1 MSDAVTEDAKP
12 KALRNAAVGV
22 TRAGKCDRGR
32 DAVRWAGVLLLLVC
46 LALPAP
52 RAAAQERTPTPSAK
66 ELWKA
71 YPLDPSP
78 SPSAAPAAASSR
90 AGSGAGR
97 PPEGASARSDGGA
110 PIVLLALVVLVVV
123 AGVVALGGLVLRRRG
138 HSRLAAGP
146 TAGDRNGSREVDVQS
161 PNGDARPG
169 ALVPPALDRAWVA
182 ALEWRHA
189 DAEARFCAVA
199 RRDDGEPGTVLADS
213 GPLEWPP
220 AGPASVQALTDAAE
234 TLERALLA
242 GGWKSLPRGPEWYAK
257 RFAWEPKVDQS
268 QDSPQKPTRAGL
280 FRLAAAGSAV
290 VAGGAV
296 IGGRD
301 DGGFLAAPSAD
312 TDARI
317 LNYFLLLEYVQEA
330 LYREALR
337 SAGLTAEL
345 EALARAVG
353 AQESEHVA
361 FLTERLAG
369 RARARPQ
376 TDFGDA
382 LSTPERFRATAI
394 DLEETAIGAYIGQSA
409 NLTRGSVRAVGTLLS
424 VEARQAAWLLD
435 LAGDSP
441 APRAADAARKPDE
454 VLAHLRGQGFI
465 A

>member
-1 MSDAVTEDAKP
+1 M
-12 KALRNAAVGV
+12 
-22 TRAGKCDRGR
+22 
-32 DAVRWAGVLLLLVC
+32 
-46 LALPAP
+46 
-52 RAAAQERTPTPSAK
+52 
-66 ELWKA
+66 
-71 YPLDPSP
+71 
-78 SPSAAPAAASSR
+78 
-90 AGSGAGR
+90 
-97 PPEGASARSDGGA
+97 
-110 PIVLLALVVLVVV
+110 LLALLAFVAA

-138 HSRLAAGP
+138 DSRPSAGP
-146 TAGDRNGSREVDVQS
+146 TAGDRNGSPREVDVQS
-161 PNGDARPG
+161 RNGDARPG

-189 DAEARFCAVA
+189 DAEARFCVVA
-199 RRDDGEPGTVLADS
+199 RHDEGEPGTVLADS

-220 AGPASVQALTDAAE
+220 AGTASVQALTDAAE

-257 RFAWEPKVDQS
+257 RFAWEPKVEQP
-268 QDSPQKPTRAGL
+268 QDSPPKPTRAGL
-280 FRLAAAGSAV
+280 FRLAAAGGAV

-301 DGGFLAAPSAD
+301 DGGLLAAPSAD

-317 LNYFLLLEYVQEA
+317 LNFFLLLEYVQEA
-330 LYREALR
+330 FYREALR
-337 SAGLTAEL
+337 SAGLTGEL
-345 EALARAVG
+345 EELARAVG

-369 RARARPQ
+369 RARARPR

-382 LSTPERFRATAI
+382 LGTPERFRATAI
-394 DLEETAIGAYIGQSA
+394 DLEETAIGAYIGQGA